1 MDYLLLTIR
10 APLQSWG
17 THAAVGE
24 LRPSADHP
32 GRSALAGLLAAALGI
47 RRDEPDALVALHQAL
62 RLAVR
67 QDACHG
73 RMTDY
78 HTTQSPASTGK
89 RVFRTRRDEL
99 VAQLNRNEAPGTILS
114 RREYLLA
121 AAFTACLW
129 LEGDTGRSLDEMA
142 AALKR
147 PLLPL
152 YFGRKSCPP
161 GFPLLPWRV
170 QATDVPEALARYDTF
185 RKETLTSAGERHPAS
200 IATRIWS
207 DVALDDPAH
216 EMLLTVRDVLD
227 DARRRQFTQRQEHV
241 SLVPAVKPSN
251 REAVHVHQQN

>member
-1 MDYLLLTIR
+1 MDYLLLTLR

-47 RRDEPDALVALHQAL
+47 RRDKPEALLALHQAL

-67 QDACHG
+67 QDAGHG

-78 HTTQSPASTGK
+78 HTTQAPPSTGQ
-89 RVFRTRRDEL
+89 RVFRTRRDEV
-99 VAQLNRNEAPGTILS
+99 VAQLGRNEALGTILS

-121 AAFTACLW
+121 AAFTVCLW
-129 LEGDTGRSLDEMA
+129 LEGDAGCTLDEMA
-142 AALKR
+142 AALIR

-170 QATDVPEALARYDTF
+170 QASHVPEALAQYDAF
-185 RKETLTSAGERHPAS
+185 RMETLASLGEKAPVITA
-200 IATRIWS
+200 ARIWS
-207 DVALDDPAH
+207 DVPLDGPVR
-216 EMLLTVRDVLD
+216 EMRLTVRDVLD
-227 DARRRQFTQRQEHV
+227 DARRRQFGQRQEHV
-241 SLVPAVKPSN
+241 SLMPAAKP
-251 REAVHVHQQN
+251 